1 MKIEDPRSVT
11 SSPNLRPTAPASQA
25 PAKAEA
31 QRPQDRAVSQ
41 PTARVELSSRS
52 REMHQALAAAHA
64 APDVRADKVND
75 VKQRIAQG
83 TYSVKAEVIARRIL
97 DPGGYGFGLRGR
109 PDKWCQGATF
119 G

>member
-11 SSPNLRPTAPASQA
+11 SSPNLRPTAPATSG
-25 PAKAEA
+25 PAKSEV

-41 PTARVELSSRS
+41 PAARVELSSRS

-75 VKQRIAQG
+75 AKQRIAQG
-83 TYSVKAEVIARRIL
+83 TYSVNAEVVAKGIL
-97 DPGGYGFGLRGR
+97 DTR
-109 PDKWCQGATF
+109 A
-119 G
+119 